1 MTMIEERTA
10 RLEAERE
17 NEQEWRREM
26 LARFGRLEARL
37 DRVEANQRWIVGLLI
52 AILIAVIGGMAWRHR
67 QCLYLREDK
76 NPICPVNP
84 VRFS

>member
-26 LARFGRLEARL
+26 LARFGWLEARL
-37 DRVEANQRWIVGLLI
+37 DRLEANQRWTVGLLI
-52 AILIAVIGGMAWRHR
+52 AILIAVIGGMAGIIAS
-67 QCLYLREDK
+67 L
-76 NPICPVNP
+76 
-84 VRFS
+84 

>member
-26 LARFGRLEARL
+26 LARFDHLEARL
-37 DRVEANQRWIVGLLI
+37 DRLEANQRWIVGLLF
-52 AILIAVIGGMAWRHR
+52 AILIAVIGGMGGIIAS
-67 QCLYLREDK
+67 L
-76 NPICPVNP
+76 
-84 VRFS
+84 

>member
-26 LARFGRLEARL
+26 LERLGRLET
-37 DRVEANQRWIVGLLI
+37 NQRWTVGLLI
-52 AILIAVIGGMAWRHR
+52 AILIAVIGGMGGIIAS
-67 QCLYLREDK
+67 L
-76 NPICPVNP
+76 
-84 VRFS
+84 

>member
-10 RLEAERE
+10 RLEAERD

-37 DRVEANQRWIVGLLI
+37 DRLEANQRWIVGLLI
-52 AILIAVIGGMAWRHR
+52 AILIAVIGGMGGVIAS
-67 QCLYLREDK
+67 L
-76 NPICPVNP
+76 
-84 VRFS
+84 